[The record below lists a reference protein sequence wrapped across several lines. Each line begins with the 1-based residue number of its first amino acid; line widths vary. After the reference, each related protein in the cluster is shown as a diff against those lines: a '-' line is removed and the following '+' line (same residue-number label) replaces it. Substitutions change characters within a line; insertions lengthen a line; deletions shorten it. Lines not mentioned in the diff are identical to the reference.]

1 MRRPALA
8 LALSLAGGGLAVV
21 QPAWTASNS
30 VPSSTA
36 VYRATTVTGASAVS
50 INYTITAET
59 ITTVTARLQ
68 KVDLLL
74 TTVVTAEFGG
84 EAPLQCVAG
93 VITIL
98 DLVTNL
104 GQADYTCTGFTER
117 ADRPRPLTI
126 TAS

>member
-1 MRRPALA
+1 MRRPVLALA
-8 LALSLAGGGLAVV
+8 LALAGGGLAAVES
-21 QPAWTASNS
+21 ASTASNS

-36 VYRATTVTGASAVS
+36 VYRATTVTGATATS

-74 TTVVTAEFGG
+74 ATVTAGFGAD
-84 EAPLQCVAG
+84 APVQCTAG

-98 DLVTNL
+98 DTVTNL
-104 GQADYTCTGFTER
+104 GEADYTCTGFTER